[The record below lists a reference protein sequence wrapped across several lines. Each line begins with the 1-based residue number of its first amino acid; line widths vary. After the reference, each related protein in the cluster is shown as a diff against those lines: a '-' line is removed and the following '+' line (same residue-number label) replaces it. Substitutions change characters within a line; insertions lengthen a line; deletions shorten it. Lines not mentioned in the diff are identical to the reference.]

1 MCGFRN
7 PVCFPFLLQTD
18 SPNLFAPF
26 LALGLREINKN
37 QNTTRL
43 YVVLQLPFRPGNGL
57 HVSADHLPPFVFSKI
72 SGFHI
77 LSHFLFR
84 TTPLLRMQKGCCVFL
99 HIFCFDWML
108 CPVFSTAVHSVCI
121 IEGVQTAASLE
132 CTSAN
137 FVYMAGNLDVCQATA
152 SQKRTLPDGCHT
164 VWQGDAG

>member
-18 SPNLFAPF
+18 SLICLHRSWHLVSGRSTKTRTQHDFMSSYNCRFVRATACTF
-26 LALGLREINKN
+26 R
-37 QNTTRL
+37 QTT
-43 YVVLQLPFRPGNGL
+43 YP
-57 HVSADHLPPFVFSKI
+57 HLSFPKA

-84 TTPLLRMQKGCCVFL
+84 TTPLLHPQKGCCVFL